1 MNEWSY
7 LISGL
12 VLLTIW
18 LVIFLARKDL
28 RREMLIM
35 STLIALIGFTEMLAY
50 GEYWEP
56 ILKLRLFNLNLGF
69 ESFLFTFTTGGIAT
83 VIYELIFNKHFIK
96 NREKINPVAL
106 LIVGATTI
114 FILSLKLIIDVPM
127 MLSFLIG
134 APVAVIAILI
144 IRPDLS
150 IEILFSA
157 LFFTILYFILLRTNL
172 LFANV
177 IDDWWI
183 LEGFWK
189 YRVLD
194 LPIGELLWAFGW
206 GASFGGL
213 YEFLFQKKL
222 K

>member
-1 MNEWSY
+1 
-7 LISGL
+7 
-12 VLLTIW
+12 
-18 LVIFLARKDL
+18 
-28 RREMLIM
+28 M

-157 LFFTILYFILLRTNL
+157 LFFTILYFIL
-172 LFANV
+172 
-177 IDDWWI
+177 
-183 LEGFWK
+183 
-189 YRVLD
+189 
-194 LPIGELLWAFGW
+194 
-206 GASFGGL
+206 
-213 YEFLFQKKL
+213 
-222 K
+222 